1 MKITDF
7 LFRSETLQP
16 DRTKP
21 FSHLVTGVVLRAFA
35 AHSKY
40 RQLGEAKAAGELLA
54 SRFFKKDAYPD
65 RGTVD
70 FWTRFSFP
78 FWFTD
83 VLSSLDSLSLLRFRM
98 QNSQI
103 KLD

>member
-1 MKITDF
+1 M
-7 LFRSETLQP
+7 QP

-35 AHSKY
+35 AHPKY
-40 RQLGEAKAAGELLA
+40 RQLDEAKAAGNLLA

-65 RGTVD
+65 RGTAA
-70 FWTRFSFP
+70 FWTKFSFP

-83 VLSSLDSLSLLRFRM
+83 ILVITGFFVASGF
-98 QNSQI
+98 QNARTTNQ
-103 KLD
+103 KGN